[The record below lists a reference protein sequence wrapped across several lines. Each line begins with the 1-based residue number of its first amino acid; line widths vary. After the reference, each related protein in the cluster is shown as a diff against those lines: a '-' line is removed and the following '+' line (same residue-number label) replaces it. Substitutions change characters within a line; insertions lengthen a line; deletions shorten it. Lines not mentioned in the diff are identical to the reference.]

1 MKKYQCSAIHL
12 LLQKFSNRERNTI
25 QENLGLEATREE
37 LLSMKGIISPSE
49 CITYYASDFYA
60 RVNFAMEWEMLM
72 DPIALSLAVVV
83 E

>member
-1 MKKYQCSAIHL
+1 V
-12 LLQKFSNRERNTI
+12 
-25 QENLGLEATREE
+25 EATREE